1 MGWHRSNAAAVI
13 RGSTWRSL
21 TRTPF
26 SGVSRRSGL
35 AEWLGGVAWRHIPR
49 LLRPKSMLGDRCNT
63 GSLCDERLATGF
75 CRSLFRGAPP
85 DCFRISPTESC
96 QINRS
101 AGTPPVEIA
110 HPEPQR
116 TPSLPDASSTARCHP
131 GVSRHAPRALCP
143 SRSQISCREPL
154 RPSEVHVASWRGDK
168 LTTPA
173 VPQTCSPAAACQ
185 LA

>member
-1 MGWHRSNAAAVI
+1 MGWHRSNAGAVI

-21 TRTPF
+21 TSTQF
-26 SGVSRRSGL
+26 SGVSWRTDL
-35 AEWLGGVAWRHIPR
+35 AELLGGTSRACFAPNQCSAIDATRGVCATRDWQLAFVALCFAERRRIASESLPR
-49 LLRPKSMLGDRCNT
+49 NPAKSIGVPVPPP
-63 GSLCDERLATGF
+63 SRL
-75 CRSLFRGAPP
+75 
-85 DCFRISPTESC
+85 
-96 QINRS
+96 
-101 AGTPPVEIA
+101 
-110 HPEPQR
+110 H
-116 TPSLPDASSTARCHP
+116 TPSLRDASSTARCHP
-131 GVSRHAPRALCP
+131 GVSRHAPRAICP